1 MSNIKRL
8 KLKIASII
16 MLVVMLTLEFSP
28 FAVKATAQQL
38 QFYSAGSVSVGYD
51 SYNNKNVFYG
61 YSTLGGNIAY
71 CVDYTCPLPSGTMS
85 FSRYLSDQGLAV
97 LIYGYP
103 NISAAALGVNNNE
116 EAYMATQMAFWEVLN
131 RTQESHK
138 AGKIFRVD
146 NVTPK
151 SGMEGFYKRT
161 TAAAAKLVAMAESSP
176 VTDNPTLVV
185 NTESSKMVE
194 MGNDSLLGPYYMRV
208 EGMTASTLRGMSASL
223 EGAPASARLTDANGN
238 TKSSFG
244 NGDAVYVRLSSSEE
258 TTSFKINFSA
268 DFDRKVGLIY
278 STSGNVQD
286 YAVLDTIP
294 NNANESISIK
304 WNKVN
309 YNGEIELVKVDQDN
323 QPVAGAEFNLV
334 DSNGTVLIT
343 RKTGSDGKINFINVP
358 AGNYTLVEVSAPEGY
373 TIKNKSTNVTVKA
386 NEKTPVKVVNDRITG
401 KIIITKVD
409 DLARPLGNVVFE
421 VYNSKG
427 QAVGQMKTDAQ
438 GKASMT
444 LDYGKYYFKEIS
456 APAGYTVD
464 STLYNFSVTNENRT
478 FYQTVVNETYKGAL
492 VIVKKD
498 DNNNPIENVKFNIL
512 NSNGEVIKTITTNA
526 RGVAGVQNLIYGTY
540 YYQEVEA
547 PDYVQIDTNKY
558 EFKITENNQVIE
570 KEITNKTIK
579 GKIEITKIDNNANK
593 IANVKFNILNE
604 KGEVIQTITTNKD
617 GVATSKELPIGN
629 YYYQEVEVP
638 AGYVMDTAKH
648 SFNVTNSTTIKKT
661 VINDVAT
668 GKLKVVKFDNASKK
682 IADVTFN
689 ILDENNNVVDT
700 ITTDKNG
707 EAVSKSLPLGTYY
720 YQETKAPSN
729 VKMDTTKYQFKL
741 TENNQIITKN
751 IVNFYQEGK
760 LRVIKVDENNKPL
773 QGVKFNI
780 LDSNKNVID
789 TIVTDKN
796 GVAESKDLDKGSYY
810 FQEIEAPKGIIVDN
824 TMYDFKVEYDGQVV
838 IKNIVNNYAK
848 GSIVITK
855 YNSAGKLLEGVK
867 FQILDDAKQV
877 VDTIVTDKNGKAE
890 SKDLV
895 LGTYYYQEIE
905 APDNVIMDTSIHEF
919 ALTENKQVV
928 KATVV
933 NKLVEG
939 TLKIIKVDENE
950 KPLAGVKFNIYNANK
965 VLVDTMV
972 TDANGVAVSGKLEKG
987 NYYYQEVEAPAG
999 IIVDNNLYDFVLE
1012 SDGQNVIKNMVNYY
1026 AKGKLVIIKYDSNME
1041 TLANVK
1047 FNVLDANGTVVDTL
1061 ITDKNGKAESKDL
1074 VLGTYYYQEI
1084 EAPAKVIMDS
1094 TKYEFKL
1101 EQNNQVVTA
1110 RIVNKLLEEGT
1121 LKIIKVD
1128 ENEKPLAGVK
1138 FNIYDA
1144 NKVLVDTMVTDVN
1157 GVAVSGKLEKGNYYY
1172 QEVEAPAGIIVD
1184 NNLYDFVLE
1193 SDGQNVIKNMVN
1205 YYEKG
1210 KLVINKYAT
1219 DNRTL
1224 ANVKFEI
1231 TDKDGNVV
1239 DTIITDKNGKAET
1252 KDLVLGTYYYQEVEA
1267 PSYVIK
1273 DTQKHEFKLNQNNE
1287 VVTAKVINKLLQGKI
1302 IIHKVDDANKP
1313 VANVTFNILDGKGN
1327 VIDTITTDAAGIAT
1341 SKELPDGYYYYQ
1353 EVSAPSKYRVDSE
1366 VKSFNIFNAENI
1378 EVTVVNY
1385 ENEGRLHIIKVDE
1398 NDQPLEGIKFNILD
1412 ENKNV
1417 IDTIV
1422 TNRDGIAK
1430 SKDLVLGTYYYQ
1442 EIEAPEG
1449 IVVDNNMYQFTIEY
1463 DGQNVIAKMV
1473 NYYAKGTLEITKI
1486 DSKNRTLSGVVFNIT
1501 DEEGNVVDTLT
1512 TDKNGKAES
1521 KKLMLGTY
1529 YYQEISAPENVVVD
1543 TNKYEFK
1550 LNENNQVVKAT
1561 VVNKVIEGRLH
1572 IIKVDENSVPLQGI
1586 KFNIYTL
1593 DDKLVDT
1600 IVTDENGVAESK
1612 DIEKGTYYF
1621 QEIEAPENIVIDTSK
1636 HEFTVEYDGQ
1646 NVIGKLV
1653 NNYVRGQLQI
1663 LKLDEK
1669 TNAKLEGAKFVILD
1683 ADRNEVET
1691 ITTNADGIAMSSNLL
1706 YGTYYFKEVEAPTKY
1721 IKDNTEY
1728 SFTISNNAEVIQAVV
1743 YNKKQEIPKTGG
1755 LLSSDA
1761 QIVLIVSMVVMFGYA
1776 VSKMLERREEY

>member
-16 MLVVMLTLEFSP
+16 MLVVMLSLEFSP

-51 SYNNKNVFYG
+51 SYNSKNVFYG

-97 LIYGYP
+97 LVHGYP

-116 EAYMATQMAFWEVLN
+116 EAYMATQMAFWEILN
-131 RTQESHK
+131 RTGESHK
-138 AGKIFRVD
+138 SGRVFRVE

-176 VTDNPTLVV
+176 VSDNPTLVV
-185 NTESSKMVE
+185 NTQSVQKTEI
-194 MGNDSLLGPYYMRV
+194 GNDSLLGPYYMRV
-208 EGMTASTLRGMSASL
+208 DGMTASKLKSMSASL

-238 TKSSFG
+238 NKSSFG
-244 NGDAVYVRLSSSEE
+244 NGDAVYVRLASNEG
-258 TTSFKINFSA
+258 TTSFKLNFHA

-286 YAVLDTIP
+286 YAIIDTIP
-294 NNANESISIK
+294 NEKNEQVTIE
-304 WNKVN
+304 WEKVN

-323 QPVAGAEFNLV
+323 QPVGGAEFNLV
-334 DSNGTVLIT
+334 NSNGEVLAT
-343 RKTGSDGKINFINVP
+343 RKTGSDGKINFYNVP

-373 TIKNKSTNVTVKA
+373 TIKNKTTNLTVKA

-401 KIIITKVD
+401 KLIITKVD
-409 DLARPLGNVVFE
+409 DESKPLKGATFE
-421 VYNSKG
+421 IYNSAG
-427 QAVGQMKTDAQ
+427 TPITQITTNAE
-438 GKASMT
+438 GKASVNVE
-444 LDYGKYYFKEIS
+444 YGKYYFKEIS
-456 APAGYTVD
+456 APAGYTIDDTV
-464 STLYNFSVTNENRT
+464 YEFSVTNENRT
-478 FYQTVVNETYKGAL
+478 FYKTVVDKVYKGTL
-492 VIVKKD
+492 VIIKKD
-498 DNNNPIENVKFNIL
+498 DYNKPIENVKFDIL

-526 RGVAGVQNLIYGTY
+526 KGMAGVSNLVYGTY

-547 PDYVQIDTNKY
+547 PANVVIDNNKY
-558 EFKITENNQVIE
+558 EFKITENNQVIQ
-570 KEITNKTIK
+570 KEIVNKTVK
-579 GKIEITKIDNNANK
+579 GKIEITKVDNASNK
-593 IANVKFNILNE
+593 IANVKFNILDENSKVVE
-604 KGEVIQTITTNKD
+604 TITTNKD
-617 GVATSKELPIGN
+617 GVATSKELPMGN

-638 AGYVMDTAKH
+638 AGYVMDTNKY
-648 SFNVTNSTTIKKT
+648 SFAVTNSTTIKKT
-661 VINDVAT
+661 VINKVAV
-668 GKLKVVKFDNASKK
+668 GQLKVIKYDNAGNKL
-682 IADVTFN
+682 AGVTFN
-689 ILDENNNVVDT
+689 ILDEQGNVVDT
-700 ITTDKNG
+700 ITTGKDGSAITKTL
-707 EAVSKSLPLGTYY
+707 KLGTYY
-720 YQETKAPSN
+720 YQEISAPSN
-729 VKMDTTKYQFKL
+729 VKIDTTKYLFKL
-741 TENNQIITKN
+741 STDGQIITKN

-760 LRVIKVDENNKPL
+760 LKVIKVDENNKPL

-796 GVAESKDLDKGSYY
+796 GVAESKDLEKGSYY
-810 FQEIEAPKGIIVDN
+810 FQEIEAPAGIIVDN

-848 GSIVITK
+848 GNIVITK
-855 YNSAGKLLEGVK
+855 YDTAGNLLEGVK

-877 VDTIVTDKNGKAE
+877 VDTIVTDKNGRAESKELVLGTYYYKEVEAPANVVIDTSIHEFVLAENKQVVKKVVVNKLVEGTLKIIKVDENEKPIAGVKFNIYDSNKNLVDTMTTDSNGVAVSGKLVKGNYYYQEVEAPAGIIVDNNLYDFVLESDGQNVVKNMVNYYAKGKLVINKYDSNMASLANVKFNVLDDKGNIVDTLVTDKNGKAE

-895 LGTYYYQEIE
+895 LGTYYYQEVE
-905 APDNVIMDTSIHEF
+905 APANVVIDTTKYEF
-919 ALTENKQVV
+919 KLKENNQVV
-928 KATVV
+928 TASIV
-933 NKLVEG
+933 NQLVEG

-950 KPLAGVKFNIYNANK
+950 KPLAGVKFNIYDANK
-965 VLVDTMV
+965 KLVDTM
-972 TDANGVAVSGKLEKG
+972 TTNAEGVAVSGKLEKG

-1012 SDGQNVIKNMVNYY
+1012 SDGQNVVKNMINYY
-1026 AKGKLVIIKYDSNME
+1026 AKGKLVINKYTTDNR

-1047 FNVLDANGTVVDTL
+1047 FEITDAQGNVVDTL
-1061 ITDKNGKAESKDL
+1061 ITDKNGKAESK
-1074 VLGTYYYQEI
+1074 
-1084 EAPAKVIMDS
+1084 
-1094 TKYEFKL
+1094 
-1101 EQNNQVVTA
+1101 N
-1110 RIVNKLLEEGT
+1110 
-1121 LKIIKVD
+1121 
-1128 ENEKPLAGVK
+1128 
-1138 FNIYDA
+1138 
-1144 NKVLVDTMVTDVN
+1144 
-1157 GVAVSGKLEKGNYYY
+1157 
-1172 QEVEAPAGIIVD
+1172 
-1184 NNLYDFVLE
+1184 
-1193 SDGQNVIKNMVN
+1193 
-1205 YYEKG
+1205 
-1210 KLVINKYAT
+1210 
-1219 DNRTL
+1219 
-1224 ANVKFEI
+1224 
-1231 TDKDGNVV
+1231 
-1239 DTIITDKNGKAET
+1239 
-1252 KDLVLGTYYYQEVEA
+1252 LVLGTYYYQEVEA
-1267 PSYVIK
+1267 PAYVIK
-1273 DTQKHEFKLNQNNE
+1273 DTQKHEFKLNENNE
-1287 VVTAKVINKLLQGKI
+1287 VVTAKVYNKLLQGKI
-1302 IIHKVDDANKP
+1302 IIHKVDEANKP
-1313 VANVTFNILDGKGN
+1313 VANVTFDILDGKGN
-1327 VIDTITTDAAGIAT
+1327 VIDTITTNAEGVAT
-1341 SKELPDGYYYYQ
+1341 SKELPDGNYYYQ
-1353 EVSAPSKYRVDSE
+1353 EKSAPAKYRVDSE
-1366 VKSFNIFNAENI
+1366 VKSFNIFNAETI

-1385 ENEGRLHIIKVDE
+1385 ENTGKLHIIKVDE

-1412 ENKNV
+1412 EDKNV

-1422 TNRDGIAK
+1422 TNRDGIAR
-1430 SKDLVLGTYYYQ
+1430 SKEISLGTYYYQ

-1449 IVVDNNMYQFTIEY
+1449 IVVDNTQYQFTVEY

-1486 DSKNRTLSGVVFNIT
+1486 DSKNRTLSGVVFNVLDT
-1501 DEEGNVVDTLT
+1501 DGNVIDTLT

-1529 YYQEISAPENVVVD
+1529 YYQEVSAPDNVVVD
-1543 TNKYEFK
+1543 TTKYEFK
-1550 LNENNQVVKAT
+1550 LNENNQVVKAQI
-1561 VVNKVIEGRLH
+1561 VNKVVEGRLH

-1663 LKLDEK
+1663 VKLDEK

-1683 ADRNEVET
+1683 ANRNEVET
-1691 ITTNADGIAMSSNLL
+1691 ITTNAEGIATSSNLL
-1706 YGTYYFKEVEAPTKY
+1706 YGTYYFKEVEAPSKY
-1721 IKDNTEY
+1721 IKDDAEY
-1728 SFTISNNAEVIQAVV
+1728 TFTITTNAEVIQAVV

-1761 QIVLIVSMVVMFGYA
+1761 QIVLLVSMVAMFGYV
-1776 VSKMLERREEY
+1776 VSKMLEKREEY

>member
-334 DSNGTVLIT
+334 DSNGTVLVT

-895 LGTYYYQEIE
+895 LGTYYYKEVE

-933 NKLVEG
+933 NKLV
-939 TLKIIKVDENE
+939 
-950 KPLAGVKFNIYNANK
+950 
-965 VLVDTMV
+965 
-972 TDANGVAVSGKLEKG
+972 
-987 NYYYQEVEAPAG
+987 
-999 IIVDNNLYDFVLE
+999 
-1012 SDGQNVIKNMVNYY
+1012 
-1026 AKGKLVIIKYDSNME
+1026 
-1041 TLANVK
+1041 
-1047 FNVLDANGTVVDTL
+1047 
-1061 ITDKNGKAESKDL
+1061 
-1074 VLGTYYYQEI
+1074 
-1084 EAPAKVIMDS
+1084 
-1094 TKYEFKL
+1094 
-1101 EQNNQVVTA
+1101 
-1110 RIVNKLLEEGT
+1110 EGT

-1193 SDGQNVIKNMVN
+1193 SDGQNVINVLESDGQNVIKNMIN
-1205 YYEKG
+1205 YYAKG

-1239 DTIITDKNGKAET
+1239 DTIITDRNGKAET

-1313 VANVTFNILDGKGN
+1313 VANVTFNILDAKGN
-1327 VIDTITTDAAGIAT
+1327 VIDTITTDATGIAT

-1353 EVSAPSKYRVDSE
+1353 EISAPSKYRVDSE
-1366 VKSFNIFNAENI
+1366 VKAFNIFNAENI